1 MDKKVIVKLEDFEKN
16 YGEKTVI
23 KNLNLEVYEGEFL
36 TLLGSSGCGKT
47 TILRCISG
55 LELPTKGKIYLDNE
69 DVTFKDP
76 QKRHV
81 NTIFQNYA
89 LFPFMSVK
97 DNVAFGLK
105 MKKVDEKEIEKRVSN
120 MIKLVHLEG
129 YENRKPK
136 ELSGGE
142 QQRVSIIRGL
152 INNPR
157 VLLLDE
163 PLSALD
169 LKLRKKMQIE
179 LKHLQKKLGI
189 TFIYVTHD
197 QDEAL
202 SMSDRIV
209 VLNKGKI
216 EQIGTPLEVYE
227 NPKSEYVANFLGE
240 ANIFKGKV
248 IKNEDN
254 KSIIETDN
262 KEFITVVGDY
272 PIDSKLSVVV
282 RPENIKLSKTER
294 KMNCIKG
301 VIKDEIYDGSVTKL
315 IIKTENETIKQLTIG
330 NDRPFRENDE
340 VFMYWTLDDCVI
352 MGSAKDEKK

>member
-1 MDKKVIVKLEDFEKN
+1 MEKKVIVKLEDFEKS

-23 KNLNLEVYEGEFL
+23 KKLDLEVYEGEFL

-55 LELPTKGKIYLDNE
+55 LEEPTKGRIYLDGK
-69 DVTFKDP
+69 DVTYLEP

-89 LFPFMSVK
+89 LFPFMTVK
-97 DNVAFGLK
+97 ENVSFGLK
-105 MKKVDEKEIEKRVSN
+105 MKKIDPEEIEKRVKE
-120 MIKLVHLEG
+120 MIELVHLEG

-179 LKHLQKKLGI
+179 LKRLQRELEV

-209 VLNKGKI
+209 VLNEGII
-216 EQIGTPLEVYE
+216 EQIGSPLEVYE
-227 NPKSEYVANFLGE
+227 KPKSEYVATFLGE
-240 ANIFKGKV
+240 ANLFKGKV
-248 IKNEDN
+248 ISNNGKE
-254 KSIIETDN
+254 STIETDDN
-262 KEFITVVGDY
+262 RHLNVLGKYEIGT
-272 PIDSKLSVVV
+272 PLSVVI
-282 RPENIKLSKTER
+282 RPENIKLSKTPKDE
-294 KMNCIKG
+294 NSIKG
-301 VIKDEIYDGSVTKL
+301 IVRDEIYDGSFTKL
-315 IIKTENETIKQLTIG
+315 LIEAENHIIKQLTMG
-330 NDRPFRENDE
+330 NDRPFKENDE
-340 VFMYWTLDDCVI
+340 VYMHYQVGDAIVI
-352 MGSAKDEKK
+352 GSNKDNE